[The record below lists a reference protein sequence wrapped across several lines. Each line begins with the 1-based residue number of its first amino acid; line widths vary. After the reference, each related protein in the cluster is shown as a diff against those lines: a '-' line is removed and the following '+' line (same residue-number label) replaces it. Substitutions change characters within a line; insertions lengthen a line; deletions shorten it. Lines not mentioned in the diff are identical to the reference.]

1 MKKLYT
7 MMMMAMMG
15 MMAMSFTS
23 CETDEEIAKTLEGTW
38 RGDMTIEDYR
48 GMSYVES
55 EITFLKDP
63 YTYSEGTGLWVDYYT
78 DGYYNPTHI
87 EWSVKYGTIYIYF
100 VEDDCEV
107 EIRHYS
113 LTDNHF
119 RGEFYDYNKT
129 VNFDL
134 RYASRRYETDY
145 NWRSYRTRAAED
157 GGDSLTIDRPRHR
170 IRQKNRLKFGDLLT
184 YQYLCSGFRKKS
196 AAIFYFWMIR

>member
-1 MKKLYT
+1 

-23 CETDEEIAKTLEGTW
+23 CETDEEIANTLEGTW
-38 RGDMTIEDYR
+38 RGDMTIEDYK
-48 GMSYVES
+48 GVSYVES

-63 YTYSEGTGLWVDYYT
+63 YTYSEGTGLWVDYYA

-87 EWSVKYGTIYIYF
+87 EWYVKYGTM
-100 VEDDCEV
+100 
-107 EIRHYS
+107 

-170 IRQKNRLKFGDLLT
+170 IR
-184 YQYLCSGFRKKS
+184 
-196 AAIFYFWMIR
+196 

>member
-23 CETDEEIAKTLEGTW
+23 CETDEEIANTLEGTW

-78 DGYYNPTHI
+78 YNLYP
-87 EWSVKYGTIYIYF
+87 
-100 VEDDCEV
+100 
-107 EIRHYS
+107 
-113 LTDNHF
+113 
-119 RGEFYDYNKT
+119 
-129 VNFDL
+129 
-134 RYASRRYETDY
+134 
-145 NWRSYRTRAAED
+145 
-157 GGDSLTIDRPRHR
+157 
-170 IRQKNRLKFGDLLT
+170 
-184 YQYLCSGFRKKS
+184 LC
-196 AAIFYFWMIR
+196 